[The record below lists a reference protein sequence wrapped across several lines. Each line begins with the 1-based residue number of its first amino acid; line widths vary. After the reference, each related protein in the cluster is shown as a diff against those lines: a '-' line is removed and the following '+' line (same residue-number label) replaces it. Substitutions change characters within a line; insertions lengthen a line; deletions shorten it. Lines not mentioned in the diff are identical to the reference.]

1 MKLSFAPLEGI
12 TNSIYRNT
20 HNKFFGGC
28 DEYYAPFIVPS
39 DDERITKKSLKDIL
53 PENNSNCKL
62 QVQVLTNK
70 SDSFFKFEKVISDL
84 GYNEVNINLGCPSGT
99 VVSKGRGAGFLRD
112 IDNLDKFLY
121 EIYEKTNLKVS
132 LKTRIGFYDGS
143 EFEEL
148 LKIYNKYNVL
158 KLIVHP
164 RVREDY
170 YKGTPDVKVFDFTYN
185 NSVNPLCYNGN
196 IFSVEDYKNIVEK
209 YPDIE
214 GVMLGRGAVSNPAIF
229 REIKGGAKLRTEEFV
244 SFTENLTEN
253 YMEVLKSETFTLH
266 KLKEIWFYMINN
278 YPNEKK
284 VAKSIKKSQ
293 KLSEFLTALKNLPE
307 ILEG

>member
-39 DDERITKKSLKDIL
+39 DDERITKKSIKDIL

-70 SDSFFKFEKVISDL
+70 SDSFFKFEKVISNL

-148 LKIYNKYNVL
+148 LKIYNKYNVS

-170 YKGTPDVKVFDFTYN
+170 YKGIPDVKVFDFTYN

-196 IFSVEDYKNIVEK
+196 IFSVEDYKKIVEK
-209 YPDIE
+209 YPDVE
-214 GVMLGRGAVSNPAIF
+214 GVMLGRGAVANPAIF
-229 REIKGGAKLRTEEFV
+229 REIKGGAKLRTEEVV
-244 SFTENLTEN
+244 SFTENLTGF

-293 KLSEFLTALKNLPE
+293 KLSEFLAALKNLPE